1 MKNLLTAVIAFGV
14 LVGAVAPIIELND
27 AHAQTGATV
36 GSLRGTIRD
45 KGSNNEPAVGATVVA
60 TSPALQGEQV
70 VITEDGGQYFISS
83 LPPGLYVLTVYYND
97 ATFSRGNVLIQ
108 VGKEA
113 VVNVT
118 VDTGAA
124 QGRPKGETIVIQG
137 SAPIID
143 QGSTKTGTSYGDDY
157 TRNIPT
163 GRTFGA
169 TVGATAGSQGDFY
182 GVSFSGATSLEN
194 TYVVEGINTTDTAFG
209 EISANLP
216 NEFLQ
221 ETEVITGGYNAEYGR
236 ATGGIVNVVIKQGSN
251 DFRGSIFGYYRP
263 GSLVADPEPILRE
276 GAAIDGETKLESAYD
291 MGGEL
296 GGPIIKDRLWFHVGF
311 NPSITNRRTR
321 RVVNQHV
328 DRDGDMRPD
337 IDPETGF
344 PVLEEVE
351 AARRSFAAQTK
362 TYFFTAK
369 INGAINQNNQFQLSF
384 FGNPGS
390 QVAPLAALVRTPEV
404 TTLKTDEGAY
414 DVAGKYS
421 SKLNDGKTQID
432 VVGGFHRNFANQFPT
447 SPQGDLPRVLYNYER
462 SLYDFA
468 DIEGSA
474 IDINPATGEG
484 CNDNSPMDPYPGMI
498 NCPVSQYRSQG
509 LGVLEERTN
518 DRISLTASITQRVN
532 KLAGTHVFM
541 AGADTELSSYDSFKA
556 MTGGQVLTRT
566 CNEIDDGLGTCEE
579 SPMAANLPG
588 LWVSQQYIRFNRFL
602 TDDERMRLQDADP
615 SNNPTFGPG
624 QVVCAGGG
632 SLCQRADSLQ
642 ANTNNRSFA
651 AYVRD
656 SWSPL
661 PNLTLNLG
669 IRYEQQAGYV
679 AKELQGKQTSSTEPG
694 AIEVFPD
701 KGYDL
706 KHLWAPRVGFIYDPT
721 KEGKAK
727 LFGHWGRFY
736 ENIPMDLNVR
746 LYGGEVSSQTVVNQS
761 QLRDGEAGF
770 DPNCAVNHG
779 NPNLVGAVDQC
790 ADRGRPRIL
799 GEGLEITA
807 PSMKGQYSDE
817 LIFGAE
823 YEVASDLKVG
833 MNYIHRSLPNVIE
846 DVLLPDNSYML
857 VNPGKNFDEDAA
869 AMEAQAAELMA
880 TSDPGQQALGRVIQ
894 TRAEMLRRVNNFDKP
909 ERLYDALQ

>member
-1 MKNLLTAVIAFGV
+1 MKTLLTAAMSIGV
-14 LVGAVAPIIELND
+14 LVGAVAPIIELD
-27 AHAQTGATV
+27 EAFAQTGATV

-70 VITEDGGQYFISS
+70 VITEDGGQYFLSS

-118 VDTGAA
+118 VDTAA
-124 QGRPKGETIVIQG
+124 SAGRAKGETIVIQG
-137 SAPIID
+137 TAPIID
-143 QGSTKTGTSYGDDY
+143 QGSTKTGTSYGEDY

-251 DFRGSIFGYYRP
+251 DFHGSIFGYYRP
-263 GSLVADPEPILRE
+263 GALVADPEPILRE
-276 GAAIDGETKLESAYD
+276 GAAIDGETRLTSAYD
-291 MGGEL
+291 YGAEL

-311 NPSITNRRTR
+311 NPNILNRRTQ

-328 DRDGDMRPD
+328 DRNGDGQPD

-344 PVLEEVE
+344 PILEEVE
-351 AARRSFAAQTK
+351 AAHSSFAAQTK

-384 FGNPGS
+384 FGNPANE
-390 QVAPLAALVRTPEV
+390 VAPLAALVRTPAV
-404 TTLKTDEGAY
+404 TSIKTDEGAY
-414 DVAGKYS
+414 DVAGKYT
-421 SKLNDGKTQID
+421 SKLNSGKTQID
-432 VVGGFHRNFANQFPT
+432 VVGGFHRNFENQFPT
-447 SPQGDLPRVLYNYER
+447 TPQGDLPRVLYNYER

-468 DIEGSA
+468 NIENSGLDIDPS
-474 IDINPATGEG
+474 TGQG
-484 CNDNSPMDPYPGMI
+484 CNDNNPLDPYPMI
-498 NCPVSQYRSQG
+498 RNCPVSQYRSQG
-509 LGVLEERTN
+509 LGVLEQRTN
-518 DRISLTASITQRVN
+518 DRMSLTASITQRVN
-532 KLAGTHVFM
+532 KLAGMHVFM
-541 AGADTELSSYDSFKA
+541 AGADAELSTYDSHKA
-556 MTGGQVLTRT
+556 MTGQQVLTRS
-566 CNEIDDGLGTCEE
+566 CNVVSVGGVLQCDTDAGPMSSPGRWSSSQYVRVARPLTPEE
-579 SPMAANLPG
+579 
-588 LWVSQQYIRFNRFL
+588 
-602 TDDERMRLQDADP
+602 RLLLEDADP
-615 SNNPTFGPG
+615 NNDPMFAPG
-624 QVVCAGGG
+624 QLVCAGGG
-632 SLCQRADSLQ
+632 SLCERTDALTAS
-642 ANTNNRSFA
+642 TSNRSFA
-651 AYVRD
+651 AYIRD

-679 AKELQGKQTSSTEPG
+679 AEELQGKQTSSTEPG
-694 AIEVFPD
+694 AIETFPK

-706 KHLWAPRVGFIYDPT
+706 KNLWAPRLGFIYDPT
-721 KEGKAK
+721 KEGKSK

-746 LYGGEVSSQTVVNQS
+746 LYGGEISSQTTVNQN
-761 QLRDGEAGF
+761 RRRMGTAGY
-770 DPNCAVNHG
+770 DPNCDVDHG
-779 NPNLVGAVDQC
+779 NPNLVGSLDQC
-790 ADRGRPRIL
+790 ADRGAPVIL
-799 GEGLEITA
+799 GEGLELAA
-807 PSMKGQYSDE
+807 PSLKGQYSDE
-817 LIFGAE
+817 LILGAE

-833 MNYIHRSLPNVIE
+833 V
-846 DVLLPDNSYML
+846 
-857 VNPGKNFDEDAA
+857 
-869 AMEAQAAELMA
+869 
-880 TSDPGQQALGRVIQ
+880 
-894 TRAEMLRRVNNFDKP
+894 
-909 ERLYDALQ
+909 